1 MKHFYTVLF
10 SVLILASC
18 KQSPTENTM
27 ALSGQIKGLKK
38 GVLYLQHVPDSTLV
52 VIDSVLINGNGNFSF
67 KTELESPEVFYLY
80 LVKEDNNDIND
91 RITFFGEPGNISIN
105 TQWDSFD
112 LYPDIKGSI
121 SHEKFVEYRSMMSKF
136 NIQDISLLEQAFK
149 ANSSNNQQLFDSI
162 QILSERNTLRSYLFA
177 LNFAMINSDSY
188 VAPYVAITDVSNANV
203 KFLDSIYKKLSPE
216 VAISKYGKSLKKLI
230 ISSKK

>member
-27 ALSGQIKGLKK
+27 TLSGQIKGLKK

-80 LVKEDNNDIND
+80 LVKKDNNDIND

-105 TQWDSFD
+105 TQWNSFD
-112 LYPDIKGSI
+112 LDPDIKGSI
-121 SHEKFVEYRSMMSKF
+121 SHEKFIEYRSMMSKF
-136 NIQDISLLEQAFK
+136 NIQDISLLEKAFK

>member
-105 TQWDSFD
+105 TQWNSFD
-112 LYPDIKGSI
+112 VDPDIKGSI

>member
-1 MKHFYTVLF
+1 MKYFYTALF

-38 GVLYLQHVPDSTLV
+38 GVLYLQHIPDSTLV

-80 LVKEDNNDIND
+80 LVKKDNNDIND
-91 RITFFGEPGNISIN
+91 RITFFGEPGIISIN
-105 TQWDSFD
+105 TQWNSFD
-112 LYPDIKGSI
+112 VDPDIKGSI

>member
-1 MKHFYTVLF
+1 MKHFYTALF

-80 LVKEDNNDIND
+80 LVKKDNNDIND

-105 TQWDSFD
+105 TQWNSFD
-112 LYPDIKGSI
+112 LDPDIKGSI

>member
-1 MKHFYTVLF
+1 
-10 SVLILASC
+10 
-18 KQSPTENTM
+18 M

>member
-1 MKHFYTVLF
+1 MKHFYTALF

-38 GVLYLQHVPDSTLV
+38 GVLYLQHIPDSTLV
-52 VIDSVLINGNGNFSF
+52 VIDSVLINGDGNFSF
-67 KTELESPEVFYLY
+67 KTEIESPEVFYLY
-80 LVKEDNNDIND
+80 LVKKDNNDIND

-105 TQWDSFD
+105 TQWNSFD
-112 LYPDIKGSI
+112 LDPDIKGSI

>member
-1 MKHFYTVLF
+1 MKHFYTALF

-38 GVLYLQHVPDSTLV
+38 GVLYLQHIPDSTLV

-67 KTELESPEVFYLY
+67 KTEIESPEVFYLY
-80 LVKEDNNDIND
+80 LVKKDNNDIND

-105 TQWDSFD
+105 TQWNSFD
-112 LYPDIKGSI
+112 LDPDIKGSI

>member
-1 MKHFYTVLF
+1 MT
-10 SVLILASC
+10 
-18 KQSPTENTM
+18 
-27 ALSGQIKGLKK
+27 LSGQIKGLKK

-80 LVKEDNNDIND
+80 LVKKDNNDIND

-105 TQWDSFD
+105 TQWNSFD
-112 LYPDIKGSI
+112 LDPDIKGSI
-121 SHEKFVEYRSMMSKF
+121 SHEKFIEYRSMMSKF

>member
-1 MKHFYTVLF
+1 MKQFYTALL

-27 ALSGQIKGLKK
+27 VVSGQIKGLKK
-38 GVLYLQHVPDSTLV
+38 GTLYLQHIPDSTLV
-52 VIDSVLINGNGNFSF
+52 VIDSILIDGSGNFSF
-67 KTELESPEVFYLY
+67 KTEIESPEVFYLY
-80 LVKEDNNDIND
+80 LDKKDNNDIND

-105 TQWDSFD
+105 TQWNSFD
-112 LYPDIKGSI
+112 LDPAIKGSA
-121 SHEKFVEYRSMMSKF
+121 SHEKFIEYRGMMSKF

-149 ANSSNNQQLFDSI
+149 ANNTNNQQLFDSI

-177 LNFAMINSDSY
+177 LNFAMNNSDSY
-188 VAPYVAITDVSNANV
+188 VAPYVAVTDVSNANV

-216 VAISKYGKSLKKLI
+216 VAISKYGKSLNEII

>member
-80 LVKEDNNDIND
+80 LVKKDNNDIND
-91 RITFFGEPGNISIN
+91 RITFF
-105 TQWDSFD
+105 
-112 LYPDIKGSI
+112 
-121 SHEKFVEYRSMMSKF
+121 
-136 NIQDISLLEQAFK
+136 
-149 ANSSNNQQLFDSI
+149 
-162 QILSERNTLRSYLFA
+162 
-177 LNFAMINSDSY
+177 
-188 VAPYVAITDVSNANV
+188 
-203 KFLDSIYKKLSPE
+203 
-216 VAISKYGKSLKKLI
+216 
-230 ISSKK
+230 

>member
-27 ALSGQIKGLKK
+27 TLSGQIKGLKK

-80 LVKEDNNDIND
+80 LVKKDNNDIND

-105 TQWDSFD
+105 TQWNSFD
-112 LYPDIKGSI
+112 LDPDIKGSI
-121 SHEKFVEYRSMMSKF
+121 SHEKFIEYRSMMSKF

>member
-27 ALSGQIKGLKK
+27 TLSGQIKGLKK

-80 LVKEDNNDIND
+80 LVKKDNNDIND

-105 TQWDSFD
+105 TQWNSFD
-112 LYPDIKGSI
+112 LDPDIKGSI
-121 SHEKFVEYRSMMSKF
+121 SHEKFIEYRSMMSKF

-162 QILSERNTLRSYLFA
+162 QILSERNTLGSYLFA

>member
-1 MKHFYTVLF
+1 MKHFYTALF

>member
-80 LVKEDNNDIND
+80 LVKKDNNDIND

-105 TQWDSFD
+105 TQWNSFD
-112 LYPDIKGSI
+112 LDPDIKGSI
-121 SHEKFVEYRSMMSKF
+121 SHEKFIEYRSMMSKF